1 MGQAAC
7 ADREGNHMTREEIRR
22 RLEEAWR
29 EPASPSSRRLACLL
43 GGAIGDALG
52 YRIEFDRWPA
62 IVRAC
67 GPEGIHLAGASGEL
81 MVSDDTQMTLF
92 TLEGMVRAAG
102 TAAIT
107 SEIREAYLDWYG
119 TQAGGRKSRVLRGR
133 LAGLAVMCQAQAPG
147 STCLAALRQG
157 GQGTIEHPINNSKGC
172 GGVMRTAPLGFLP
185 GTVEDAALLRLGAE
199 AAALTHGHPDGYLP
213 AGAIAVLVRDAL
225 SEVPWELSVAK
236 VLDLLRERAESNGT
250 VAAIERAVQAAADGV
265 TSREKLSALGEG
277 WVGEEALAVGLYA
290 AMVAKSF
297 AECIELAANHDGDS
311 DSTASIAGQ
320 LWGARFG
327 LEGIAREVVERL
339 DVIEPLVGVWGEW
352 EEMTNRAE

>member
-1 MGQAAC
+1 
-7 ADREGNHMTREEIRR
+7 MTRDEFRR
-22 RLEEAWR
+22 RLEEVWR

-43 GGAIGDALG
+43 GGALGDALG
-52 YRIEFDRWPA
+52 YRVEFKRWAEIEQEHGPA
-62 IVRAC
+62 GIQLAAC
-67 GPEGIHLAGASGEL
+67 KGPLV
-81 MVSDDTQMTLF
+81 VSDDTQMTLF
-92 TLEGMVRAAG
+92 TLEGMARAAG

-119 TQAGGRKSRVLRGR
+119 TQAGGRRSREPRGR
-133 LAGLAVMCQAQAPG
+133 LAGLLEMCQVQAPG
-147 STCLAALRQG
+147 STCLSALRQG
-157 GQGTIEHPINNSKGC
+157 GQGTVERPINNSKGC

-185 GTVEDAALLRLGAE
+185 GTVDDAALLRLGAE

-225 SEVPWELSVAK
+225 SEVPWQLSVAK
-236 VLDLLRERAESNGT
+236 VLELVRERAESDGT

-265 TSREKLSALGEG
+265 ASREKLSALGEG

-311 DSTASIAGQ
+311 DSTASTTRPVLGLA
-320 LWGARFG
+320 LWARLRRFRRRPAFSVRG
-327 LEGIAREVVERL
+327 SCGGRGSGSRGYRSVRRREL
-339 DVIEPLVGVWGEW
+339 
-352 EEMTNRAE
+352 M